1 MPLANRQVHCYSLNA
16 SSAYRYSVLNWFS
29 GCVIDRAMKLNAVK
43 KEIVDT
49 DALIERYR
57 SEIADL
63 KRRLAEREKES
74 EVPAKN
80 RRLSAKEVSTLLFR

>member
-1 MPLANRQVHCYSLNA
+1 
-16 SSAYRYSVLNWFS
+16 
-29 GCVIDRAMKLNAVK
+29 LNAVK

-57 SEIADL
+57 SEISDL

-80 RRLSAKEVSTLLFR
+80 RRLSAKEVRLSSSNEVLLRLKVRLATRRESSDERSQFKD

>member
-1 MPLANRQVHCYSLNA
+1 M
-16 SSAYRYSVLNWFS
+16 
-29 GCVIDRAMKLNAVK
+29 K

-74 EVPAKN
+74 VVPTKN
-80 RRLSAKEVSTLLFR
+80 RRLSAKEVSKILLPFPRMSTACSNWMKAVLWKI